1 MEILRKSKQE
11 LTAREQYKLTKNKK
25 AISVKDAVGM
35 QIKVNIWC
43 QYQDQNQKGETVTVL
58 AIMADDGEVYT
69 TVSEVFTRSFFDI
82 VDTFGEDL
90 PEVVIIDGT
99 TKSGRT
105 YYDCTIE

>member
-1 MEILRKSKQE
+1 MEILRKSKEE

-25 AISVKDAVGM
+25 SISVKDAVGM
-35 QIKVNIWC
+35 QIKVNLWC
-43 QYQDQNQKGETVTVL
+43 QYQDQNQKGEIVTVL

-82 VDTFGEDL
+82 VDTFKDDL